1 MKLAV
6 LAIALALSACAGLA
20 PLQADK
26 QTPEPDSPLARQAA
40 TAPAPGKTAQTS
52 HAGALPAAAA
62 ELPDEEYRIGPSD
75 LLEIS
80 VFQVKELDRTVR
92 VNSRG
97 LISLPL
103 LGAVNAAGLS
113 ATELEDQI
121 AAKLKKDYLQ
131 DPQVSVFIK
140 EFTSQR
146 VTIEG
151 QVDKTGIYPIV
162 GNTTTLLQALA
173 LAGGVKELAED
184 SVSIFRLTDAG
195 KRQLLEFNVERI
207 RAGAVVD
214 PTLKNND
221 IVVVGKDESRSFV
234 KNLTDTLRGFITF
247 GRY

>member
-6 LAIALALSACAGLA
+6 LALALALAACGALG
-20 PLQADK
+20 PREPDK
-26 QTPEPDSPLARQAA
+26 SSPEPDSPLARQAT
-40 TAPAPGKTAQTS
+40 TAPATGKTAQAS
-52 HAGALPAAAA
+52 HASSLLAAAA

>member
-1 MKLAV
+1 MR
-6 LAIALALSACAGLA
+6 LAILALALALSACALA
-20 PLQADK
+20 PRQPDK
-26 QTPEPDSPLARQAA
+26 RAPEPDSPLARQESV
-40 TAPAPGKTAQTS
+40 APGAN
-52 HAGALPAAAA
+52 AAARA
-62 ELPDEEYRIGPSD
+62 ALAQASTLPDEEYRIGPSD
-75 LLEIS
+75 LLEVS
-80 VFQVKELDRTVR
+80 VFQVPDLNRTVR

-103 LGAVNAAGLS
+103 LGAVSAAGLS

-121 AAKLKKDYLQ
+121 AAKLAENYLQ
-131 DPQVSVFIK
+131 NPQVSVFIK

-151 QVDKTGIYPIV
+151 QVEKAGIYPIA

-173 LAGGVKELAED
+173 LAGGVKELAET
-184 SVSIFRLTDAG
+184 SVSIFRLADGG
-195 KRQLLEFNVERI
+195 KRQLLEFDMERI

-214 PTLKNND
+214 PTLRNND